1 MALFLRFATAGAFWD
16 HSSFFVNPDDDA
28 LQSLL
33 DERLVPR
40 QICFNH
46 ITNTQLW
53 LSIIWKITVTHNS
66 HNVWRTTRWMW
77 SILMVK
83 MIVNT
88 CTTVVLPYGRLIRY
102 KLDAPNPNPKSV
114 ERVSLGCEET
124 WLWYWHLQYYDLW
137 FAGTAGDP
145 IIQPVFQAFRVCA
158 GLKCHDGEW
167 GFQSDP
173 WAHQKRL
180 ELWVCNSVQE
190 NPCICSRG
198 CQNVFFS
205 SPKQKRW
212 DKHCLLERALS
223 SWQPVWCRTDQN
235 FSLPAENLLSSHS
248 RTTSRK
254 HSAVATKKLL
264 STTFAKTQGFQV
276 QGWKKEETFDT
287 LRWWLRPGKC
297 PNCLCSI
304 IWTQFNLAFHCM
316 LIVVW
321 VWLWPAAPSTQ

>member
-1 MALFLRFATAGAFWD
+1 MALFLRFETAGAFWD

-114 ERVSLGCEET
+114 ERVSLGCEEPGSDIDTFNITTFGLQALQVTQSFSQSSKLSEFVPDSSAMTVSGDFSLILELTKKGWNFEYATPSKKTPAYAPEGAKT
-124 WLWYWHLQYYDLW
+124 WFFHRQNKK
-137 FAGTAGDP
+137 GGINTAYLNALC
-145 IIQPVFQAFRVCA
+145 QADSLFGA
-158 GLKCHDGEW
+158 GLTKIFH
-167 GFQSDP
+167 FQLKIYYQ
-173 WAHQKRL
+173 AI
-180 ELWVCNSVQE
+180 V
-190 NPCICSRG
+190 
-198 CQNVFFS
+198 
-205 SPKQKRW
+205 
-212 DKHCLLERALS
+212 A
-223 SWQPVWCRTDQN
+223 
-235 FSLPAENLLSSHS
+235 LPA
-248 RTTSRK
+248 
-254 HSAVATKKLL
+254 ATFCRGNQKLL